1 MSINAE
7 LMAPEDLGWY
17 QEGQLVDDM
26 MDDDDYPN
34 FSMRDIFKDIS
45 NIGRFC

>member
-7 LMAPEDLGWY
+7 LMSPEEVGWY

-26 MDDDDYPN
+26 MEDDDYKN
-34 FSMRDIFKDIS
+34 FSMRHLFQDMS
-45 NIGRFC
+45 NIGKFC

>member
-7 LMAPEDLGWY
+7 LMAPEEVGWY
-17 QEGQLVDDM
+17 QEGQLIDDM
-26 MDDDDYPN
+26 MDDEVYKN

-45 NIGRFC
+45 NIGKFV